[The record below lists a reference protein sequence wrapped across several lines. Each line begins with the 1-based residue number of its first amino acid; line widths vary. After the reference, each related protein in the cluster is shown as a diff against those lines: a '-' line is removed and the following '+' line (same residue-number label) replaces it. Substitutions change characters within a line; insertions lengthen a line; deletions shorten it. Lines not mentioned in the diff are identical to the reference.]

1 MRRYDLTIILDISEK
16 SGTVS
21 RQTSV
26 DSRGRASVSST
37 QGGTDVRTRGSTSSL
52 QGLGQQTLDGPS
64 PPMMKV
70 IAQLWCH
77 ECTRTFAD
85 RLVTEEGKLLSDGS

>member
-1 MRRYDLTIILDISEK
+1 MPKEPLLRWYVFKIFHVSEK

-26 DSRGRASVSST
+26 ESRGRGSTSSV
-37 QGGTDVRTRGSTSSL
+37 QGGAELRTRGSSSSL
-52 QGLGQQTLDGPS
+52 QGLGQQTLEGPS

-85 RLVTEEGKLLSDGS
+85 RLVTDEG